1 MTNLAIHGMEF
12 IALISLIAII
22 FMPSYILRRT
32 DLIVDRIEFYLLIY
46 LTSFMGAYV
55 GVMLIYVIQTYLI

>member
-1 MTNLAIHGMEF
+1 MTNFIIHGMEF

-32 DLIVDRIEFYLLIY
+32 DFIIDRIEFYLLIY

>member
-1 MTNLAIHGMEF
+1 MTNFIIHGMEF

-32 DLIVDRIEFYLLIY
+32 DFIIDRIEFYLLIF
-46 LTSFMGAYV
+46 LTSFMVAYV

>member
-1 MTNLAIHGMEF
+1 MTNFVIHGMEF

-22 FMPSYILRRT
+22 FMPSYILRRNGF
-32 DLIVDRIEFYLLIY
+32 IIDRIELTLLIY

>member
-1 MTNLAIHGMEF
+1 MTNFIIHGMEF

-32 DLIVDRIEFYLLIY
+32 DFIIDRIEFYLLIY

-55 GVMLIYVIQTYLI
+55 GVMLIYVILTYLI